1 MVSTFS
7 KVAEALL
14 ITACVIWYVSP
25 SMVSGCPSLI
35 QETVVGGDPAVV
47 QVRVENKLEVP
58 VVNSKSFEVELDTMV
73 GGAAGRTTAGFNIA
87 V

>member
-47 QVRVENKLEVP
+47 QVRVEDELEVP
-58 VVNSKSFEVELDTMV
+58 VANSKVELETMV
-73 GGAAGRTTAGFNIA
+73 GGAAERTTAGFNIA